1 MPSRRSRVVVS
12 WIRQFRWADLFG
24 RQASSKPALARRRLG
39 IEPLEQRAM
48 LAANPLGSISGLVV
62 TDLTGNGVSS
72 DDPKIGGA
80 SVQLYQDTGN
90 GSYGV
95 EDTLAGTATTDVN
108 GKYTFSNLAAGTY
121 FVKHTAASGYMQ
133 KPGASVAKVVISAGQ
148 ALGSD
153 NITIDSF
160 DNGKQK
166 IEADSDFGMSASGSM
181 SAAGIL
187 GGERDLSAQLS
198 SSTGAMTLS
207 VNRFNRQVLEF
218 SSTFEASGTDTIT
231 WDGSDNSQVL
241 NPTGLGGIDLT
252 SNGANTG
259 LRFNVGADLPGGSV
273 TIRIYSNATNY
284 STATVSIPQ
293 TGSAVRQ
300 QIVVPFSSFTTGGG
314 SGATL
319 TSVGAIQMDIAGS
332 MAIDGQIDQFTAFGP
347 SVIDQNFAD
356 YVPLSLGDLVWNDA
370 NNNGVVDSGESGIAN
385 VTINAYL
392 DSDSS
397 SSLTSND
404 SLVGTTTTNST
415 GNYLFSNLFPGSYIV
430 QVAPSNF
437 SGGGALVGYQSSTG
451 NQPTPSPDNDVN
463 NDDNGDPVSG
473 QGIVAQ
479 PITLTTYGEPVND
492 GDSSNLSN
500 LTDDFGVYRS
510 LIDLAITKQA
520 TPTTTT
526 PGNVVTYS
534 MNVTNNGPIAAT
546 GVIVTDT
553 LPAGVTFV
561 AAAPSEGTVQST
573 ANGTIVVAMGNFAVG
588 QTKTLIIT
596 ASINSG
602 VSGTLINNVHVA
614 GNETETTY
622 TNNDASAPVTV
633 NLPPPPQSSPA
644 AISGFVYVDMNNNG
658 IMDSGETPISGVT
671 VRLVGGNG
679 VSTTTTTAS
688 DGSYQFT
695 GLTGGVYGLVETQ
708 PTAYLD
714 GLDTAGS
721 LGGTAT
727 NDAINN
733 VTLLDGAN
741 GTNYN
746 FGERPRTN
754 PSKLDYIL

>member
-12 WIRQFRWADLFG
+12 WIRYFRWADLIG
-24 RQASSKPALARRRLG
+24 RRASSKTVLERRRLG

-62 TDLTGNGVSS
+62 TDLTGNGVTG

-90 GSYGV
+90 GIYGA
-95 EDTLAGTATTDVN
+95 EDTLLGSATSDVN
-108 GKYTFSNLAAGTY
+108 GKYAFNNLAAGTY
-121 FVKHTAASGYMQ
+121 HVKHTAAAGYIQ
-133 KPGASVAKVVISAGQ
+133 KPGSNVATVVISAGQ

-166 IEADSDFGMSASGSM
+166 IEADSDIAMSASGST

-198 SSTGAMTLS
+198 STTGAMTLS

-218 SSTFEASGTDTIT
+218 SSTFEASGTNTIT
-231 WDGSDNSQVL
+231 WDGSDNSSVL
-241 NPTGLGGIDLT
+241 NPTGLGGVDLT

-273 TIRIYSNATNY
+273 TIRIYSNATNW
-284 STATVSIPQ
+284 STASVSIPQ
-293 TGSAVRQ
+293 TGSAARQ
-300 QIVVPFSSFTTGGG
+300 QIVVPFSSFSTGGG

-319 TSVGAIQMDIAGS
+319 TSVGAIQMDITGS
-332 MAIDGQIDQFTAFGP
+332 MAIDGQIDQLTAFGP
-347 SVIDQNFAD
+347 TVIDQNFAD

-370 NNNGVVDSGESGIAN
+370 NNSGAVDGGEQGIAN
-385 VTINAYL
+385 VSLNAYL
-392 DSDSS
+392 DTDGS
-397 SSLTSND
+397 SSLTSID
-404 SLVGTTTTNST
+404 TLVGSTTTNSS

-430 QVAPSNF
+430 QVAASNF
-437 SGGGALVGYQSSTG
+437 SGSGALVGYQSSTG

-463 NDDNGDPVSG
+463 NDDNGDAASG
-473 QGIVAQ
+473 QGIVAK
-479 PITLTTYGEPVND
+479 PVTLTTYGEPVTD

-500 LTDDFGVYRS
+500 LSVDFGVFQS
-510 LIDLAITKQA
+510 LVDLAITKEA

-573 ANGTIVVAMGNFAVG
+573 ANGTVVVAMGNFAVG

-596 ASINSG
+596 ASINNG

-633 NLPPPPQSSPA
+633 NLPPPPQASPA
-644 AISGFVYVDMNNNG
+644 AISGFVYVDLNNNG
-658 IMDSGETPISGVT
+658 IMDSGETPIAGVT

-679 VSTTTTTAS
+679 VNTTTTTAS

-695 GLTGGVYGLVETQ
+695 GLTGGVYGLIESQ
-708 PTAYLD
+708 PTAYRD

-746 FGERPRTN
+746 FGERLN
-754 PSKLDYIL
+754 DPSKLDYIL